1 MMKERESRT
10 ASWPVPGNPDPW
22 KDQQFRLDTQ
32 DNIVHLL

>member
-22 KDQQFRLDTQ
+22 KDQQDTMAAKFK
-32 DNIVHLL
+32 I